1 MNRKVCHDDTPS
13 CLKIDAQKI
22 TEKHEIA
29 EKFNEFFTEVG
40 SNLAAKLP
48 VSTIDPLIYIS
59 EHSQDL
65 SPTPFCFQEISE
77 EITAKILSK
86 SSIKKAVGCDGIS
99 MKLLKDNSSTFA
111 PILTHKISLI
121 VKHSVFPDSQKIAR
135 VRPLH
140 KKGDKSELNN
150 YRPISILTAT
160 SKIIEK
166 VLAAQLRLFLETN
179 NIFCNSQYGFREK
192 RSTTSAI
199 SKLMEQLYSNFD
211 VSKITQGIFVDFSK
225 AFDTIDHEIL
235 IKRFLFI
242 TLQMTPVFY

>member
-1 MNRKVCHDDTPS
+1 MLTNKINEPENWSEIYESDDPEQAFTLFENTMIKLVAQSSHSKQLKQGRKNTFKQPWMTKKLQNLIKKRDGLLKTIYDQPYNKKLEQKYKKHRNLAAESIKNAKQDFYQEKFETTSSDPNKKWEFGTTVLNRKVCHDDTPS

-86 SSIKKAVGCDGIS
+86 SSTKK
-99 MKLLKDNSSTFA
+99 
-111 PILTHKISLI
+111 
-121 VKHSVFPDSQKIAR
+121 Q
-135 VRPLH
+135 
-140 KKGDKSELNN
+140 
-150 YRPISILTAT
+150 
-160 SKIIEK
+160 
-166 VLAAQLRLFLETN
+166 
-179 NIFCNSQYGFREK
+179 
-192 RSTTSAI
+192 
-199 SKLMEQLYSNFD
+199 
-211 VSKITQGIFVDFSK
+211 
-225 AFDTIDHEIL
+225 
-235 IKRFLFI
+235 
-242 TLQMTPVFY
+242 